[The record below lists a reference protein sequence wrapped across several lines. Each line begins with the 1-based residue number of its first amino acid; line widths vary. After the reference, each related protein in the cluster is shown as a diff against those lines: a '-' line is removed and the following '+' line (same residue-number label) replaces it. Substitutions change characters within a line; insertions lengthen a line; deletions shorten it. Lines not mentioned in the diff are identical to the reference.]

1 MHIVPP
7 TGPIRAFSAFFAR
20 IVPLSGPL
28 CTLRAPFRAARTAKG
43 CRRGCGQNLAIVCI
57 APAQEDALPG
67 QEDSLPGQEDA
78 LPGWTWS
85 TYRGCTRS
93 TRYGSEG
100 SLGPY
105 RWTWSGHSKWTRSRQ
120 SSAQGGP
127 GPIEEEPVRQGA
139 GGGGYSSVTI
149 CSRGLRSVCRL
160 VGSPVC
166 AAGWPMA
173 SKP

>member
-1 MHIVPP
+1 MHIVPDSRP
-7 TGPIRAFSAFFAR
+7 LCTFSAFFAH
-20 IVPLSGPL
+20 IVPSFGPL

-43 CRRGCGQNLAIVCI
+43 FRRRCGQNLAIVCI
-57 APAQEDALPG
+57 APAHEDALPG
-67 QEDSLPGQEDA
+67 QEDSLPG
-78 LPGWTWS
+78 WTWS
-85 TYRGCTRS
+85 TYRGWTRY

-100 SLGPY
+100 SLRPS
-105 RWTWSGHSKWTRSRQ
+105 RWTRSGPSKWTRSRP

-139 GGGGYSSVTI
+139 GGGSYSSVTI
-149 CSRGLRSVCRL
+149 SSRGLRSVCSR

-173 SKP
+173 SRP